1 MREKLKVCWI
11 SAGVSSFI
19 AGWLVRDSVDIYI
32 LILKINIRTVC
43 GSFMTVRKRWE
54 NRLRFFAAIT
64 ERYQMS
70 VVHSD
75 LSLPPMERNAR
86 KF

>member
-32 LILKINIRTVC
+32 
-43 GSFMTVRKRWE
+43 
-54 NRLRFFAAIT
+54 
-64 ERYQMS
+64 Y
-70 VVHSD
+70 
-75 LSLPPMERNAR
+75 
-86 KF
+86 